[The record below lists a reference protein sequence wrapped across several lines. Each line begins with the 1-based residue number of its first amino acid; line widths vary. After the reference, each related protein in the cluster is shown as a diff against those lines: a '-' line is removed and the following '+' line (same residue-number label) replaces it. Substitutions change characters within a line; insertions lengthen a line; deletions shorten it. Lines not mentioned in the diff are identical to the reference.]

1 MSKPPSCTAGAVDL
15 NKEVDEVLTHKDMWG
30 LLKQVSIPADRDPQ
44 APALKGA
51 TTLKLQLGLAGRLM
65 SPPTLSKD
73 SQRMPVLTA
82 RVFGWL
88 HHWRHRGM
96 GGTGLSIVS
105 YRSIAV
111 LVQSLYLTTI
121 SSLYFPG
128 CSSRPKRT
136 KATQA
141 TAGYQLLAVSCWP
154 SQRKVVHTAVLW
166 IRKRRHGTTTT
177 KMQFSFRAHCDRKT
191 RRSDPE
197 VVQQHVVL
205 QKPR

>member
-1 MSKPPSCTAGAVDL
+1 M
-15 NKEVDEVLTHKDMWG
+15 HRW
-30 LLKQVSIPADRDPQ
+30 R
-44 APALKGA
+44 
-51 TTLKLQLGLAGRLM
+51 
-65 SPPTLSKD
+65 
-73 SQRMPVLTA
+73 
-82 RVFGWL
+82 

-96 GGTGLSIVS
+96 GGTGFSIVS

-128 CSSRPKRT
+128 CSSRPRRV

-141 TAGYQLLAVSCWP
+141 TAGYHLLAVSCWP

-166 IRKRRHGTTTT
+166 IRKRRHGTTTP

-191 RRSDPE
+191 RRSVHLAKHMAKWLEFRPE
-197 VVQQHVVL
+197 IWLVGCVV
-205 QKPR
+205 PC